1 MIDLITNL
9 MTLNLYIVVFILIF
23 IENIFPPIPSEL
35 VLAYAGSLIIVTNS
49 NIYLLII
56 TTTLSSLISSLI
68 FYFIGSKITLDT
80 VLSLNKKLKN
90 FGFKPHDIKNSYA
103 KFSKNESLFVFVS
116 RLIPVMRTLVSLPAG
131 SVKMPLKQFIFYT
144 FLGSLIWNNA
154 LISFGYFFTEQI
166 TTLTKYMSTYQNVI
180 LIIILIYIVYK
191 LIKKHQN

>member
-56 TTTLSSLISSLI
+56 TTTLSSLISSLL

-103 KFSKNESLFVFVS
+103 KFSKNGSLFVFVS

-144 FLGSLIWNNA
+144 FLGSLIWNSA
-154 LISFGYFFTEQI
+154 LIFTEQI

-180 LIIILIYIVYK
+180 LIIILIYIAYK